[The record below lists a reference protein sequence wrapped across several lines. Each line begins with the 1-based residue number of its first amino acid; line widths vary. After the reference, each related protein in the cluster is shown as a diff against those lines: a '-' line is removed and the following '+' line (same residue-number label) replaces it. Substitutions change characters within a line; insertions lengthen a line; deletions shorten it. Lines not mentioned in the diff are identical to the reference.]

1 MVAVTVIGAGL
12 AGSEAA
18 WQIAQ
23 QGIKVNLYEMRPV
36 KTTPAHKTDL
46 FGELV
51 CSNSFRAA
59 GLENAVGLLK
69 EEMRY
74 CHSIFMEC
82 ADLHQIPAGS
92 ALAVDR
98 EKFATCL
105 TQKISAHPL
114 ITVKRQEVSE
124 IDGKTITVIATG
136 PLTEGK
142 MAETIRR
149 LTGEDY
155 LYFYDAA
162 APIVTK
168 DSIDME
174 KVFWASRYNKGE
186 ADYLNCPLTK
196 EEYDRFYQ
204 ELISAEVHPLK
215 EFEQEIYF
223 EGCMPIEVMA
233 RRGKQTLLFGPLKP
247 VGLIDPRT
255 QKQPYAVVQLR
266 KDNQEGTLFNM
277 VGFQTHLKWG
287 EQKRVF
293 SLIPGLEE
301 AEFVR
306 YGVMHRNTFV
316 NSPKVLKE
324 TGQLKRHPNV
334 FLAGQ
339 ITGVEGYVE
348 SAAAG
353 LIAGL
358 NAGRL
363 AKGKELLTFP
373 PETALASLFRYI
385 TQAESK
391 NFQPMNINF
400 GLLPPLKEKIKD
412 KRLKNKMISQR
423 SLQILQKYIEER
435 GIFDQ

>member
-1 MVAVTVIGAGL
+1 
-12 AGSEAA
+12 
-18 WQIAQ
+18 
-23 QGIKVNLYEMRPV
+23 
-36 KTTPAHKTDL
+36 
-46 FGELV
+46 
-51 CSNSFRAA
+51 
-59 GLENAVGLLK
+59 
-69 EEMRY
+69 
-74 CHSIFMEC
+74 
-82 ADLHQIPAGS
+82 
-92 ALAVDR
+92 
-98 EKFATCL
+98 
-105 TQKISAHPL
+105 
-114 ITVKRQEVSE
+114 
-124 IDGKTITVIATG
+124 
-136 PLTEGK
+136 

-324 TGQLKRHPNV
+324 TGQLK
-334 FLAGQ
+334 
-339 ITGVEGYVE
+339 
-348 SAAAG
+348 
-353 LIAGL
+353 
-358 NAGRL
+358 
-363 AKGKELLTFP
+363 
-373 PETALASLFRYI
+373 
-385 TQAESK
+385 
-391 NFQPMNINF
+391 
-400 GLLPPLKEKIKD
+400 D
-412 KRLKNKMISQR
+412 
-423 SLQILQKYIEER
+423 ILM
-435 GIFDQ
+435 FF